1 MPVRL
6 VPFAAR
12 PNTFDLEVDGTLC
25 WRPPASWWRAQTRES
40 LAVIGADDL
49 GTSVDA
55 VLAAIGKALPSDVA
69 QVVSDLRQAAGLP
82 VDYPYTYELVA
93 LKEWIEVH
101 RKVSGMMTLSDKQDL
116 GAFRT
121 KAAAVRK
128 QLEPSDYEAPDATI
142 VAMHREPLLRESLER
157 VLRAVTGKADVS
169 SMVGEI
175 GTPGFDGL
183 VDNLASERVLVEMG
197 KGDYE
202 ALKDRHAHELRLQI
216 NIRQEVAEA
225 LGLDR
230 MASFEDIVRR
240 ARVPE
245 NWQGGWCA
253 WAVDQF
259 VKLARYLDK
268 RFDKKWLVGGAD
280 GGWAQK
286 GEGAAD
292 VAIRLLQA
300 SDSPQLSCDC
310 TKAADWDDELERIK
324 DRHEH
329 ELRTQ
334 TNMRQEVAEALGLER
349 AAPIVKIIAEAR
361 RRVGAVTRLREV
373 CAAVLGIKVSEV
385 DADPDVEAVIADV
398 WKAPRRAVPE
408 GLFGR
413 LLADLGAEASRVLG
427 ATPTDLVYSADP
439 KDDTVI
445 ARLRECI
452 SDSEMVRKRGL
463 QSITPMTPPP
473 VTNAAEEIE
482 RLRALVD
489 RQGNELGELRKVTGG
504 PTDLELR
511 RMICQ
516 DLVWRGDMIARQEH
530 QIESLRSDL
539 REAEAALR
547 AEHER
552 IAEVSLAAQLEA
564 QRTRERVD
572 GVFSRVVS
580 VENVQR
586 MHDLLGEAADADDHV
601 TRLLSRYADLVGGS
615 VSTPQSDPTASEPYW
630 PCPTHGVHSFPS
642 KPCYVCGWKPE
653 WLPVREDSS
662 AAAPSAPL
670 KPYAGHV
677 LVALQN
683 LTAIAEYKPSPGATI
698 NVSGI
703 PGRGVWVRGDG
714 LQHVPGILPAQLG
727 RTFEIMS
734 PTRASPVTC
743 TWLGEFA
750 AYDGVRL
757 APVYLPN
764 EVPMFDPEVLPTA
777 PLDHPQKRESN
788 HTVRGRNNSE
798 SVESDL
804 VETLRATRQDAAELE
819 TEVVRLQ
826 GEVDASIECCKERD
840 AWRTWALRGL
850 PDMSDRTDEQLRS
863 AWSDRAAAF
872 AYRCLSQE
880 TEERLHHLLGVDD
893 SVHADEAVHQLCEEY
908 TRQRDAVD
916 NSRLQRALAE
926 LVAERS
932 ETAALRATARHV
944 EGLQDDVRRA
954 VDRHRALT
962 NACAEL
968 RRVCFPDAPVTESD
982 DRSDIELL
990 RWAGEQIVL
999 LRGTDTAKLRNL
1011 WQRLVC
1017 GPAASTIARV
1027 DPELEQQM
1035 RQACWPGHEVPL
1047 TGLEAPADALTILRV
1062 MVYVSCPLATRASL
1076 VLHAR
1081 GSQDT
1086 AIHDPLTFDAKVT
1099 LNDDD
1104 SIVTDLVM
1112 ADALLD
1118 ALRPAARMWAAW
1130 AEGRWLAVTGHRR
1143 K

>member
-25 WRPPASWWRAQTRES
+25 WRAPASWWRAQTRES

-552 IAEVSLAAQLEA
+552 IAEVSLAAQQEA
-564 QRTRERVD
+564 RRTVERVD
-572 GVFSRVVS
+572 DVLSRVVS

-586 MHDLLGEAADADDHV
+586 MRDLLGEATDADDHV
-601 TRLLSRYADLVGGS
+601 TRLLSMHRTSGEERDIYI
-615 VSTPQSDPTASEPYW
+615 
-630 PCPTHGVHSFPS
+630 
-642 KPCYVCGWKPE
+642 
-653 WLPVREDSS
+653 
-662 AAAPSAPL
+662 AAL
-670 KPYAGHV
+670 EEV
-677 LVALQN
+677 
-683 LTAIAEYKPSPGATI
+683 LTAALGQAALGA
-698 NVSGI
+698 
-703 PGRGVWVRGDG
+703 
-714 LQHVPGILPAQLG
+714 A
-727 RTFEIMS
+727 
-734 PTRASPVTC
+734 
-743 TWLGEFA
+743 
-750 AYDGVRL
+750 L
-757 APVYLPN
+757 AKVK
-764 EVPMFDPEVLPTA
+764 TA

-788 HTVRGRNNSE
+788 HTVGGRNNSE

-804 VETLRATRQDAAELE
+804 AETLRATRQDAAELE
-819 TEVVRLQ
+819 TEVARLQ
-826 GEVDASIECCKERD
+826 GEVDASIECRKERD
-840 AWRTWALRGL
+840 AWRAWALVGL

-880 TEERLHHLLGVDD
+880 TEERLHRLLGVDD
-893 SVHADEAVHQLCEEY
+893 SAHADEAVHQLCEEY

-916 NSRLQRALAE
+916 NSPLQRALAE
-926 LVAERS
+926 R
-932 ETAALRATARHV
+932 V

-954 VDRHRALT
+954 VDRRRALT
-962 NACAEL
+962 DACAEL

-1047 TGLEAPADALTILRV
+1047 TGLEASADALTILRV
-1062 MVYVSCPLATRASL
+1062 TVYVPRPLTTRASL

-1130 AEGRWLAVTGHRR
+1130 AEGRWLAVAGHRR